1 MLVRTTV
8 QDFSG
13 KRHFYF
19 DVGWNRHVGVVRMS
33 ELHADSL
40 STPTTYHATLVAL

>member
-13 KRHFYF
+13 KWYFYL

-33 ELHADSL
+33 EFHADSL
-40 STPTTYHATLVAL
+40 STPTIYRSSLVVL